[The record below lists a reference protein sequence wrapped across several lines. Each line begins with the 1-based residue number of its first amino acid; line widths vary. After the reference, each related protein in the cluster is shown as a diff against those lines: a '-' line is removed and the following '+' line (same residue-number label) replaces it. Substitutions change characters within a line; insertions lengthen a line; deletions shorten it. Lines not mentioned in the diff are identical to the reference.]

1 MTSDEKLAEVSKKLK
16 EWREALEQNEIRER
30 KLRRIMLGIGLAA
43 LLIALLSNKAH
54 AASWFDFEAGLGAQQ
69 AIGWHDGIWTQQQG
83 VPHAQRLTSPAFMA
97 GITGQVYSYGRID
110 ARFHID
116 YLYLGT
122 TSASCEC
129 VSDADYAARNY
140 SATRTGFSGSGHTQ
154 GIVLTLD
161 HGVTYS
167 GWRLGVEGGV
177 FANWQTWHETV
188 GSEPAFQAN
197 HKTTLAVAPVIGA
210 SLSRGP
216 VSVRFLHFA
225 KSQSWNPYP
234 QFTNGANILMATYRW

>member
-1 MTSDEKLAEVSKKLK
+1 M
-16 EWREALEQNEIRER
+16 IR
-30 KLRRIMLGIGLAA
+30 KIMLALAFA
-43 LLIALLSNKAH
+43 CFMIAICYDKAH
-54 AASWFDFEAGLGAQQ
+54 AASWFDLEAGLGAQQ
-69 AIGWHDGIWTQQQG
+69 ATGWHDGIWTQQQG

-97 GITGQVYSYGRID
+97 GITGQVYSYGNLDLRY
-110 ARFHID
+110 HVD

-122 TSASCEC
+122 TYASCSC
-129 VSDADYAARNY
+129 VSDADYAEHNY
-140 SATRTGFSGSGHTQ
+140 SATRTPFSGSGHTQ
-154 GIVLTLD
+154 GVVLTLD

-167 GWRLGVEGGV
+167 GWRLGVEGGI

-234 QFTNGANILMATYRW
+234 QFTSGANILMATYRW